1 MADQVRRYDT
11 ASDEQLLEWSGSGDQ
26 EAFRLIVIRHGAYAL
41 RTATRFTRSLEA
53 AEDIVQDAFIK
64 AWVHACHFDAS
75 RAQFTTWLYRIIVN
89 LSLDQHRR
97 AQSLRTT
104 PLPADF
110 DRADDSPVAD
120 RQIETREQKRDLLQA
135 LQAMPIRQQAALS
148 LAYDEGLSGAET
160 ARRLGL
166 SKKAVERLLARGR
179 AFLRTRLKPDSTR

>member
-1 MADQVRRYDT
+1 MADQVRRYSA

-26 EAFRLIVIRHGAYAL
+26 DAFRLIVLRHGAYAL
-41 RTATRFTRSLEA
+41 RTAARFTDTLEA
-53 AEDIVQDAFIK
+53 AEDIVQDAFVK
-64 AWVHACHFDAS
+64 AWTHARHFDPS

-97 AQSLRTT
+97 AQTLRTT

-110 DRADDSPVAD
+110 DRADDSPIAD
-120 RQIETREQKRDLLQA
+120 RQIETREQRHALLQA
-135 LQAMPIRQQAALS
+135 LHALPVRQQAALS
-148 LAYDEGLSGAET
+148 LVYDEGLSGAET

-179 AFLRTRLKPDSTR
+179 AFLRTRLKPDSSR